1 LDTLLHR
8 INATD
13 ELHSQGYR
21 MCRGYIA
28 TQDPLPALL
37 MISGGWFGNRVH
49 TTVMLTQ
56 VVQRGKG

>member
-1 LDTLLHR
+1 
-8 INATD
+8 
-13 ELHSQGYR
+13 

-56 VVQRGKG
+56 VVPKRERVSIALLFVCAH